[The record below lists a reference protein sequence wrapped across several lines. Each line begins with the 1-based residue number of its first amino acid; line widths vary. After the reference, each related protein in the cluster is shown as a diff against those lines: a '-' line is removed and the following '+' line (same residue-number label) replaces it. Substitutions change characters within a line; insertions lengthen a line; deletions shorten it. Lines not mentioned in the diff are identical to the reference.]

1 MEEIELG
8 DAFIV
13 QTPPNAWH
21 LYAIIASISDNS
33 YLLVSITTSNTQ
45 VDPDKDCV
53 INPGIDAPEFIV
65 CQSTVAYSYAR
76 VVRENDIRKFV
87 RSGEWQYNGRFS
99 EEYVWQMQ
107 LKGACSKQIKH
118 KYKTVLQKILDI
130 QELYRM
136 LG

>member
-13 QTPPNAWH
+13 KTPPNAWH
-21 LYAIIASISDNS
+21 LYTIIASIPGNN
-33 YLLVSITTSNTQ
+33 YLLVSVTTSNTQ
-45 VDPDKDCV
+45 IDADKDCV
-53 INPGIDAPEFIV
+53 INPGIGVPEFITR
-65 CQSTVAYSYAR
+65 QSTVAYGYAR
-76 VVRENDIRKFV
+76 EVRGNDIKRLV